1 MDENRKLDV
10 AKIAAE
16 RWASANNN
24 ASRTDS
30 KTYAA
35 EVAQVFKDVYEALG
49 DKQEVAN
56 QEPTLGQL
64 DSYEAYANYMH
75 TVNKINTTVG
85 GNSSLTGMGLG
96 DALKKAQDGPQ
107 WVEVPVMDGV
117 YFADTKYDSLQ
128 ARWVLVSGGLVF
140 WFDTVGYSTIADSCI
155 KRFYGPMKAP
165 T

>member
-49 DKQEVAN
+49 DKQEVAS

-64 DSYEAYANYMH
+64 SSAEAYAAYMRA
-75 TVNKINTTVG
+75 VDKESQSIGYVI
-85 GNSSLTGMGLG
+85 
-96 DALKKAQDGPQ
+96 KKAQDGPQ
-107 WVEVPVMDGV
+107 WVETPAMDGV
-117 YFADTKYDSLQ
+117 YFIESPFNSMQ
-128 ARWVLVSGGLVF
+128 ARWVLVRFGFVSWFGNTQSVHHTESGIL
-140 WFDTVGYSTIADSCI
+140 
-155 KRFYGPMKAP
+155 RFYGPMKAP
-165 T
+165 V